1 MNKRGAGRGVL
12 SETGGSGSEIPS
24 SMVTSGAGKQTAFT
38 NISINEL
45 NEKESMMPG
54 NNV

>member
-1 MNKRGAGRGVL
+1 MNKRNAGQ
-12 SETGGSGSEIPS
+12 SGSEIPS

-38 NISINEL
+38 NISL
-45 NEKESMMPG
+45 NEPAEKDSMAPG